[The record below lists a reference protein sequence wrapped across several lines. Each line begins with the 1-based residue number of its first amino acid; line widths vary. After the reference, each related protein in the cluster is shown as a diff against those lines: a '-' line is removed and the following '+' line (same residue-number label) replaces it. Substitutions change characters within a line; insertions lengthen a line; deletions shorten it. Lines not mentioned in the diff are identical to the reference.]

1 MGEGISIRLALDIY
15 GEGWG
20 GSSSCCT
27 MHIVLYNGPPGDTYC
42 LVHCW
47 KTTYSLSVPF
57 PEFLWRK
64 RNLLT
69 SILPLPPISAFLHH
83 PRWRIDW
90 SFDCWLIGGRLLVS
104 TNAVHYLP
112 ASGIIGISPVT
123 TEPSAGL
130 CHGNAWWLCG
140 CSLHICGCQN

>member
-1 MGEGISIRLALDIY
+1 MGRGEG
-15 GEGWG
+15 GEGG
-20 GSSSCCT
+20 VAAAVPC
-27 MHIVLYNGPPGDTYC
+27 ILYNGPPGDTYC

-69 SILPLPPISAFLHH
+69 RILPLPPISAFLHH

-104 TNAVHYLP
+104 TNAVQF
-112 ASGIIGISPVT
+112 ISLRNYRYITCNHWAKCRTVSRECMVT
-123 TEPSAGL
+123 V
-130 CHGNAWWLCG
+130 WLQFTHMWM
-140 CSLHICGCQN
+140 SKLSELKFVQPHW